1 MEIKEQISKIK
12 IPLPKL
18 SFTKVNIIQPKRT
31 ESPGAVPGTFFINEN
46 AIPSKIFVYAYDSDN
61 LKELETESIKE
72 AFAFTQ
78 KYPNYTY
85 WIDVKGLGTQSVLD
99 FIQKEFKVNPLVMED
114 IVHTH
119 QRPKVE
125 EHKDYL
131 FVVSR
136 MLELDRGLQ
145 LKNEQLSFLLFNNTL
160 ISFQE
165 DYDDVLDPVR
175 NRLRKNVNGN
185 IRTLGPS
192 YMLYALMDTVIDHYF
207 IIVNRIGDQLD
218 IIEDHLYQKPR
229 KQLMFRIQGIKK
241 LVISMRRGA
250 WPERDKLNDLL
261 RSTNDLINVDV
272 KLFLRD
278 AYDHSIQIIDLIESM
293 RETSASLLDL
303 YLSLMSNKMN
313 EVMKTLTIISAI
325 FIPLTFIAGIY
336 GMNFS
341 REDPTTGKVF
351 LNNMPE
357 LYTENG
363 YLYVWAVMIVIVFAQ
378 VWYFARKGWFRD

>member
-1 MEIKEQISKIK
+1 MEIKDQISKIK

-18 SFTKVNIIQPKRT
+18 SFTKINIIQPKRT
-31 ESPGAVPGTFFINEN
+31 DNPGQVPGTFFISEN
-46 AIPSKIFVYAYDSDN
+46 AIPSKIFVYAYDSTN
-61 LKELETESIKE
+61 LNELETNSIEE
-72 AFAFTQ
+72 AIAFT
-78 KYPNYTY
+78 KKHPNCTY

-99 FIQKEFKVNPLVMED
+99 FIQKEFNVNPLVMED

-119 QRPKVE
+119 QRPKME
-125 EHKDYL
+125 EHRDYI

-136 MLELDRGLQ
+136 MLELDKGLQ
-145 LKNEQLSFLLFNNTL
+145 LKNEQLSFLLFKSIL

-185 IRTLGPS
+185 IRILGSS

-207 IIVNRIGDQLD
+207 TIVNRLGDQLE

-229 KQLMFRIQGIKK
+229 KQLMYRIQGIKK
-241 LVISMRRGA
+241 LVIGMRRGA
-250 WPERDKLNDLL
+250 WPERDKLNDII
-261 RSTNDLINVDV
+261 RSDNQLINSEV
-272 KLFLRD
+272 KIFLRD
-278 AYDHSIQIIDLIESM
+278 AYDHSIQIIDLIESL
-293 RETSASLLDL
+293 RETSSSLLDL

-341 REDPTTGKVF
+341 REDPVTGKV
-351 LNNMPE
+351 LVNNMPE
-357 LYTENG
+357 LYLPNA
-363 YLYVWAVMIVIVFAQ
+363 YLYLWGVMIVIALAQ
-378 VWYFARKGWFRD
+378 VWYFAKKGWFRN